1 MQSSVLVELDCAP
14 TTTPPSQSAKA
25 AVEGRRDG
33 TGHAER
39 MDEVVPGRPPGHRLE
54 PGRRSPTPELYR
66 PSFDVEFLSI
76 ARERRDAESERT
88 HAATE
93 QHVAA
98 GRAEVERQAER

>member
-1 MQSSVLVELDCAP
+1 MALATLNGWMRWYLADLQVI
-14 TTTPPSQSAKA
+14 
-25 AVEGRRDG
+25 GFG
-33 TGHAER
+33 
-39 MDEVVPGRPPGHRLE
+39 